1 MGGAGSMADVW
12 LSAQPAATADGH
24 GPEVGTELSLVRGG
38 GEHPLTTG
46 PQVVSEAGRRTE
58 ALNPPPPRKPSRR
71 RFTAEYKLRILH
83 EADQCAKPGE
93 LGALLRREGLYSS
106 HLCAWRRQREAGVRA
121 ALTPKKRGRKPAKRG
136 SLARQNQLLQ
146 RETRHLRARLHQ
158 AEMIIAMQARVS
170 DILGITPE
178 TPDAR
183 PAQCI
188 SSETAPHLDHPEPNG
203 NHRGQDI

>member
-1 MGGAGSMADVW
+1 MADVW
-12 LSAQPAATADGH
+12 LSAQPAATAD
-24 GPEVGTELSLVRGG
+24 LSGD
-38 GEHPLTTG
+38 GEQPVTTG
-46 PQVVSEAGRRTE
+46 LQAVFESARRTD
-58 ALNPPPPRKPSRR
+58 ALNPRPARKPSRR

-106 HLCAWRRQREAGVRA
+106 HLCAWRRQREAGARA

-136 SLARQNQLLQ
+136 SLARHNQLLQ
-146 RETRHLRARLHQ
+146 RETRHLRARLRQ

-170 DILGITPE
+170 DILGISPE
-178 TPDAR
+178 TPDAP

-188 SSETAPHLDHPEPNG
+188 SSETASHLDRPESNG
-203 NHRGQDI
+203 NHRGQSI